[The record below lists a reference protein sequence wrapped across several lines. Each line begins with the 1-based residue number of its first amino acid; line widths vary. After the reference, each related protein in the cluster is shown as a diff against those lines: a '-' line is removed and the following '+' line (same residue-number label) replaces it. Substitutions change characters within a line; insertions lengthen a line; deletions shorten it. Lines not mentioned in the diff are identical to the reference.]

1 MIGLSSYQIWYRSL
15 PNSEKNYGQ
24 IPEIEIQYISD
35 LYSEKNTLKGR
46 LIAELLV
53 FLGNGGR

>member
-24 IPEIEIQYISD
+24 IPEIEIQYIFD
-35 LYSEKNTLKGR
+35 LYSEKKHPKR
-46 LIAELLV
+46 SPDRRIIAI
-53 FLGNGGR
+53 F